1 MTKLT
6 FTTGVAAIALGLAV
20 ATPAEAG
27 TLETLERERAIYIES
42 MLDPETTPEERLVKA
57 GVSKRRLVDLFVRK

>member
-6 FTTGVAAIALGLAV
+6 FTTGVAAIAIALAV

-27 TLETLERERAIYIES
+27 TLENLERERAI
-42 MLDPETTPEERLVKA
+42 
-57 GVSKRRLVDLFVRK
+57 